1 MARSLMIY
9 GSPKYEKLAAKVII
23 DNNKACGETSGH
35 LAEDVVASSGGHL
48 TKGGWNMKSARDA
61 DAHPRLVR
69 LRPGRS

>member
-1 MARSLMIY
+1 MIY
-9 GSPKYEKLAAKVII
+9 GSPEYEKLAAKVI
-23 DNNKACGETSGH
+23 DNNKGSGGTSGH

-69 LRPGRS
+69 LRPGRK